1 MRGITIMNKTAPK
14 TKPLTIKER
23 KLVEQKAQ
31 GKDHITAHD
40 NAGYSKNM
48 KPATKQVEVSRT
60 LKKPHV
66 KNALQIALQ
75 KHDITLDNALAP
87 ISKGLRAIKQNEFTG
102 EITDDIALQL
112 KASDRALKLLGVQNT
127 EGTGQFHLHLHNAR
141 QKYDL

>member
-1 MRGITIMNKTAPK
+1 MSKK
-14 TKPLTIKER
+14 TKPQYKKLTPKEH
-23 KLVEQKAQ
+23 KLVELKAK
-31 GKDHITAHD
+31 GFTHKEA
-40 NAGYSKNM
+40 Y
-48 KPATKQVEVSRT
+48 KQVYNVTPQTKDST
-60 LKKPHV
+60 ASQNTTKILAKPHV
-66 KNALQIALQ
+66 KNALQMALN
-75 KHDITLDNALAP
+75 KHDITLDNALQP

>member
-1 MRGITIMNKTAPK
+1 MSNKTK
-14 TKPLTIKER
+14 QQFKKLTPKER
-23 KLVEQKAQ
+23 KLVELKAK
-31 GKDHITAHD
+31 GVTHKDA
-40 NAGYSKNM
+40 Y
-48 KPATKQVEVSRT
+48 KQVYNVTPQTKDSTAVSNT
-60 LKKPHV
+60 DKILKKPHV
-66 KNALQIALQ
+66 QNALQIALQ
-75 KHDITLDNALAP
+75 KHDITLDNALQP

>member
-1 MRGITIMNKTAPK
+1 MKTTRPQ
-14 TKPLTIKER
+14 TKPLTVKER
-23 KLVEQKAQ
+23 KLVELKAL

-40 NAGYSKNM
+40 KAGYSKNM
-48 KPATKQVEVSRT
+48 KPTTKQVEVSRT
-60 LKKPHV
+60 LNKPHV
-66 KNALQIALQ
+66 KNALQQALQ
-75 KHDITLDNALAP
+75 KHEITLDNALQP

-102 EITDDIALQL
+102 EVTDDIALQL